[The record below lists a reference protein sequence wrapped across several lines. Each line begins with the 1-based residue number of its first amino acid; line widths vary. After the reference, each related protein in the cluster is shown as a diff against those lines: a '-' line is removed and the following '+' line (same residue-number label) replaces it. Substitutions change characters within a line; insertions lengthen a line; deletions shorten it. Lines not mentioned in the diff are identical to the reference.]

1 MLRNEH
7 ASQHM
12 KGHKY
17 GIGNKNGSGNKGKVT
32 WNKGKKL
39 DLKGR
44 LKLSLSHKGQIPWS
58 KGLKGVQ
65 VPWNKGKKKIFF
77 NNGKAG
83 MILECYEEGSL

>member
-83 MILECYEEGSL
+83 MILECYEEVSL